1 MWRVL
6 REKPDVP
13 RSYIWKVALSAA
25 RDSLARSR
33 SVDRPMRQT
42 AEGRRVPN
50 HRTIVSIEAIREDEV
65 RWRGFE
71 SRLVGM
77 ASRGCGQLPCP
88 TEGLAVA
95 RVMCQELRDSLT
107 PRQRAVFDLRL
118 QEWTRLEI
126 RDRLRLSQTRLH
138 SIIKAIQA
146 KTRTVW
152 EEPEVPICHV
162 CRVPITRSPHP
173 GRQRIYCSNACTL
186 RASRQRKKRE
196 ASKGIPEGPRAAPPG
211 LLHSGQEGGEH
222 ELQARLRGVL
232 YKHVHKQPHS
242 KDARRQSLWQG

>member
-1 MWRVL
+1 
-6 REKPDVP
+6 
-13 RSYIWKVALSAA
+13 
-25 RDSLARSR
+25 
-33 SVDRPMRQT
+33 MRQT

-50 HRTIVSIEAIREDEV
+50 HCTIVSIEALQEDKV

-77 ASRGCGQLPCP
+77 ASRGCGELPRP
-88 TEGLAVA
+88 TEERAV
-95 RVMCQELRDSLT
+95 VGIMYEELCHNLT
-107 PRQRAVFDLRL
+107 PRPRAVFDLRL

-152 EEPEVPICHV
+152 EEPEFRTCHV
-162 CRVPITRSPHP
+162 CGVPITRSPHP
-173 GRQRIYCSNACTL
+173 GRKRIYCSNACTL

-196 ASKGIPEGPRAAPPG
+196 ASKGIPEGPGVA
-211 LLHSGQEGGEH
+211 HSGASSFWAE
-222 ELQARLRGVL
+222 
-232 YKHVHKQPHS
+232 
-242 KDARRQSLWQG
+242 RR